1 MKRTPLWIGIL
12 ALWLVASAGGIWL
25 ALATDAPPAE
35 SKAPDVSSLDEA
47 AREEPEPLENHER
60 HEVLPMDVET
70 DVQPDIAPTKTADS
84 QPEDAESADK
94 RQTKTTETASSRD
107 DTVATEGK
115 TAIPERRQIHNVEV
129 RNGGTVQLPSGEV
142 SIDGDLTIAEGGQLS
157 AAGTTIV
164 LDGENQTISGT
175 ATAGKIIMRG
185 GTKRISGTFGT
196 QSTAN
201 ADPGKAQLYVEA
213 GTTLIIEKGGKWN
226 TPNPYGFQIAGDL
239 VIDGGEF
246 NCRFSNGNGTD
257 RGEESWLPGSTLTIY
272 SGKFIGNGDADF
284 SGATITIH
292 DGALEINDDIW
303 NSGDALNM
311 YGGTMRNTTGGGMF
325 YLTGNVNIRDGKLQV
340 YQNYTR
346 SLRFAK
352 DSSVYCTGG
361 EISINGSSA
370 TSDDGGILL
379 ASSATVPDLV
389 INASTKI
396 HKGSATDAFLSVS
409 GDLKIAKGQRFEG
422 KGFNVIASYLQTQ
435 DQGEFVP

>member
-1 MKRTPLWIGIL
+1 MKRTPLWTGIL
-12 ALWLVASAGGIWL
+12 ALWLIAMAAGVWFAVA
-25 ALATDAPPAE
+25 DDRAPAA
-35 SKAPDVSSLDEA
+35 SKAPVAKPIDQA
-47 AREEPEPLENHER
+47 ARADADPLEQQGR
-60 HEVLPMDVET
+60 HVVLPMDVGPAE
-70 DVQPDIAPTKTADS
+70 QPEVAPTKSAETEAADKATAD
-84 QPEDAESADK
+84 AVADK
-94 RQTKTTETASSRD
+94 RTEPASSRES
-107 DTVATEGK
+107 ALAGEGK
-115 TAIPERRQIHNVEV
+115 TTIAERRQIHNVDV
-129 RNGGTVQLPSGEV
+129 GSGGTVQLPSGEV
-142 SIDGDLTIAEGGQLS
+142 SIDGDLTIAEGGSLA
-157 AAGTTIV
+157 AAGTTLV
-164 LDGENQTISGT
+164 LDGENQTLSGT

-185 GTKRISGTFGT
+185 GTKRIRGSFGT
-196 QSTAN
+196 TSSAN

-213 GTTLIIEKGGKWN
+213 GTTLVIEKGGKWN

-257 RGEESWLPGSTLTIY
+257 RGEESWIAGSTLTIY

-352 DSSVYCTGG
+352 DASIYCTGG

-379 ASSATVPDLV
+379 ASSATVPNLT
-389 INASTKI
+389 INTSTKI
-396 HKGSATDAFLSVS
+396 HKASAPEAFLSVS
-409 GDLKIAKGQRFEG
+409 GDLNIAKGQRFEA
-422 KGFNVIASYLQTQ
+422 KGFNVIASYLQT
-435 DQGEFVP
+435 DEQGEFIP